1 MKIRLLFAFAT
12 ATTLLT
18 SAYAAPTLRLTNS
31 AVGPISI
38 AAGGSAAGPLV
49 EAYNAGDGS
58 LSLSAQSSA
67 SWLSASIGGQTT
79 CKTQPAPPASSCI
92 PIQIQVNAGGMAAS
106 TTPYTGIITITAPDT
121 IDAPQTITVTASVGG
136 TVPSSVNV
144 YVAPGTEQDVTFYT
158 NSMLSG
164 QSKTSDG
171 ASWLSLALQG
181 TGSFRFALPYYIRVV
196 PQANQTSGTY
206 SGTITTSGSNF
217 AGDNKTIAVTMQV
230 TTQPIAQASPSQL
243 NMTLAQGAPP
253 VTLGV
258 ALNNTGQGTLT
269 VQSALSSAQGV
280 TASVISGGAAAK
292 FDPGSLAPGTYTG
305 ALTITSNA
313 VNGPVTVPVSFTVES
328 KGPPSIPFQGVV
340 DDAIFGA
347 GDAVTPGDIV
357 ALFGDQLFFSAGT
370 LGSGSPLGTTIG
382 ATQVLVNGKAA
393 PLFYASYGQINLQI
407 PVETA
412 LGTAQVQVV
421 RDGLPS
427 NTVSLAIANRAARLL
442 MIGVGSYGAIENL
455 DFSIPMPIGSFPG
468 VNTHPA
474 HIGDT
479 LTLFGIGM
487 GATSPAAGTGAAP
500 ASAASLNSTPIVFF
514 GDFAAEPATPLYA
527 GVTPGFAGL
536 YQVNV
541 TIPDGVPPGNVD
553 VRLMFPDGT
562 VSNPVQIAVQ

>member
-1 MKIRLLFAFAT
+1 M
-12 ATTLLT
+12 
-18 SAYAAPTLRLTNS
+18 LRLTNA
-31 AVGPISI
+31 AVGPISV
-38 AAGGSAAGPLV
+38 AAGGSASGPLL

-58 LSLSAQSSA
+58 LALTAQSSA
-67 SWLSASIGGQTT
+67 SWLSASVGAQTT
-79 CKTQPAPPASSCI
+79 CKTVPAPPASTCI
-92 PIQIQVNAGGMAAS
+92 LIQIQVNAGSMAAS
-106 TTPYTGIITITAPDT
+106 TTPYTDIVTITAPNT
-121 IDAPQTITVTASVGG
+121 IDAPQTITVTMAVGG

-144 YVAPGTEQDVTFYT
+144 YVAPGTEQDVSFST
-158 NSMLSG
+158 NSMLNG
-164 QSKTSDG
+164 QAKTNDG

-217 AGDNKTIAVTMQV
+217 AGDNKSIAVTMQV
-230 TTQPIAQASPSQL
+230 TTQPIAQVSPSQSSL
-243 NMTLAQGAPP
+243 TLTLAQGAPP

-258 ALNNTGQGTLT
+258 ALLNAGQGTLT
-269 VQSALSSAQGV
+269 VQSASSSAQGV
-280 TASVISGGAAAK
+280 TASTISGGAAAK
-292 FDPGSLAPGTYTG
+292 FDPGSLAPGSYTG

-313 VNGPVTVPVSFTVES
+313 VNGSVNVPISFTVES

-340 DDAIFGA
+340 DDAIFAA
-347 GDAVTPGDIV
+347 GDPVTPGDIV
-357 ALFGDQLFFSAGT
+357 ALFGDQLFFDVGT

-382 ATQVLVNGKAA
+382 TTQVLVNGKPA
-393 PLFYASYGQINLQI
+393 PLFYASYGQINFQVPL
-407 PVETA
+407 ETA
-412 LGTAQVQVV
+412 LGTAQVQVM

-427 NTVSLAIANRAARLL
+427 NTSSLGIANRAARLL
-442 MIGVGSYGAIENL
+442 QIGVGTYGAVENT
-455 DFSIPMPIGSFPG
+455 DFSIPMPVGAFPG

-479 LTLFGIGM
+479 LTIFGIGM
-487 GATSPAAGTGAAP
+487 GATNP
-500 ASAASLNSTPIVFF
+500 ASATGTAPTTATSLTSTPTVFF
-514 GDFAAEPATPLYA
+514 GDFVSEPATPLYA

-541 TIPDGVPPGNVD
+541 TIPDGVPTGNID